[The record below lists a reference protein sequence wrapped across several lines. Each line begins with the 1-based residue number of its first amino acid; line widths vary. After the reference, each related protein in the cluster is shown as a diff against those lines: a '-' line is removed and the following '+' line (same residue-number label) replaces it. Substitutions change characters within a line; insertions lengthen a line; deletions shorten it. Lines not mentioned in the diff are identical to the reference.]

1 MLLDR
6 WFRAVFTVLSL
17 AAVTLAVASCAT
29 GRSAAPTTWAPASLH
44 STASGSP
51 PAGGRDGDVVSG
63 QAGLPTTP
71 SATMADVER
80 AAAPAEGAP
89 VELTVP
95 AGGALE
101 LDVESAVLLALE
113 NNKELRV
120 ERSNPPIHKTFEEEE
135 RSAFDPVLSGSVSGE
150 RVQQFP
156 PAASGA
162 VRGRTDSVGGT
173 VSLDQF
179 LPTGT
184 TLALGASADRTESST
199 GAPLTT
205 TRLGLSVTQ
214 ALLRG
219 SGTDVNLAS
228 LRQARLDT
236 LSSEYALRGFAEAL
250 MAQVEETYWN
260 CALALRQIEIF
271 TESLKLAEQ
280 QLQETEERIRIG
292 KLPEIELAATQAEV
306 ALRREGLIN
315 ARSALAT
322 TRLRLLRLLN
332 PPGGNLWGREVTL
345 REQPTVPEAEPD
357 AVEAHVQ
364 LALRMRPD
372 LNQARVSLQ
381 RGDLD
386 VVKTKNGLLPQMDLF
401 ITLGKSGYAD
411 SFGDS
416 VADLTGDS
424 YDALLGVDLE
434 YPLDNR
440 AARARYGR
448 AVRGRDQADEA
459 VQNLAQLVEL
469 DVRSAYI
476 EVSRARE
483 QVAATAA
490 TRTLQE
496 ETLRAETEKFR
507 VGKSTTFL
515 VARAQRDLLASQ
527 IGEIEAVVNY
537 RTALVELYRLE
548 GSLLARRGIT
558 TPGDRAEQS
567 KNPAR

>member
-1 MLLDR
+1 
-6 WFRAVFTVLSL
+6 
-17 AAVTLAVASCAT
+17 
-29 GRSAAPTTWAPASLH
+29 
-44 STASGSP
+44 
-51 PAGGRDGDVVSG
+51 
-63 QAGLPTTP
+63 
-71 SATMADVER
+71 
-80 AAAPAEGAP
+80 
-89 VELTVP
+89 
-95 AGGALE
+95 
-101 LDVESAVLLALE
+101 
-113 NNKELRV
+113 
-120 ERSNPPIHKTFEEEE
+120 
-135 RSAFDPVLSGSVSGE
+135 
-150 RVQQFP
+150 
-156 PAASGA
+156 
-162 VRGRTDSVGGT
+162 
-173 VSLDQF
+173 
-179 LPTGT
+179 
-184 TLALGASADRTESST
+184 
-199 GAPLTT
+199 
-205 TRLGLSVTQ
+205 
-214 ALLRG
+214 
-219 SGTDVNLAS
+219 
-228 LRQARLDT
+228 
-236 LSSEYALRGFAEAL
+236 
-250 MAQVEETYWN
+250 
-260 CALALRQIEIF
+260 
-271 TESLKLAEQ
+271 
-280 QLQETEERIRIG
+280 
-292 KLPEIELAATQAEV
+292 
-306 ALRREGLIN
+306 
-315 ARSALAT
+315 
-322 TRLRLLRLLN
+322 
-332 PPGGNLWGREVTL
+332 
-345 REQPTVPEAEPD
+345 VPEAEPD